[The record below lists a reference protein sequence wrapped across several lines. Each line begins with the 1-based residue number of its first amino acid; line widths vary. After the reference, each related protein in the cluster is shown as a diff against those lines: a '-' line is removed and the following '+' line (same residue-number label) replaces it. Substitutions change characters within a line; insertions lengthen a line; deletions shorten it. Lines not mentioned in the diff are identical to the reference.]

1 MNYKIL
7 RIFGTLFIII
17 MLLWFL
23 WSVKN
28 ILTPFFIGFIIAYV
42 LDPFVDIL
50 EQSRIPRAWAIIF
63 IYFFFLGVFFLL
75 IFYALPVILV
85 DLNKL
90 IEAIP
95 EYTKFIQDTIREIQK
110 EYSRVPIPDSIRQV
124 TDETIV
130 RGESFIIFLI
140 QGMVQGIIQ
149 LFSQSINFI
158 LAPIL
163 SFYILKEFNKLGRYA
178 LMLIPVRF
186 RAEAAQIAGEIN
198 LAMRKFIR
206 GNLLVALLVAILTT
220 MGMYLIGMDFP
231 VLLGI
236 IVGVTNFIPYFGAII
251 GAIPAFFLALIKSK
265 WLALYVLGVMFL
277 VQQIEG
283 NIISP
288 KVLGDCVGLHPLVI
302 IFALLAGG
310 QLWGVAGLLIAI
322 PLAAVCKILLKHIIA
337 HLF

>member
-7 RIFGTLFIII
+7 RIPGTLLVI
-17 MLLWFL
+17 LLLFWFL
-23 WSVKN
+23 WSVRAV
-28 ILTPFFIGFIIAYV
+28 LTPFFIGFIIAYI

-63 IYFFFLGVFFLL
+63 IYFFFMGAFFLL
-75 IFYALPVILV
+75 IFYALPIILV

-90 IEAIP
+90 IEAVP
-95 EYTKFIQDTIREIQK
+95 EYTRFIQDTIREIQK

-130 RGESFIIFLI
+130 RGESLVISLI
-140 QGMVQGIIQ
+140 QGLVQGIIH
-149 LFSQSINFI
+149 LFSQSFNFI

-163 SFYILKEFNKLGRYA
+163 SFYILKEFNKLGKYA
-178 LMLIPVRF
+178 LMFIPVRF

-198 LAMRKFIR
+198 LVLRKFIR

-220 MGMYLIGMDFP
+220 LGMYLIGMDFP

-236 IVGVTNFIPYFGAII
+236 VVGVTNFIPYFGAII
-251 GAIPAFFLALIKSK
+251 GTIPAFLLALIKSK

-310 QLWGVAGLLIAI
+310 QLWGLAGLLVAI
-322 PLAAVCKILLKHIIA
+322 PLAAISKILLKHIFVR
-337 HLF
+337 LF